1 MGMFLAGITIGT
13 WIMPHFRESHE
24 RATLAIRSAF
34 LVSDEEFEEIV
45 RTNMK
50 RLTNLR
56 ILVFGVIF
64 LPIMLWAWT
73 QRLWWV
79 DYNSPILF
87 DMYYLMLA
95 AFVLPAYAGIMFGA
109 VVACH
114 LNIHRL
120 CERIPIDSE
129 YVLEEGRPIIRKLW
143 GDLVVGVTVVAFIM
157 SALTNVPVLLY
168 SGEIRSFLNL
178 ALALFLPIII
188 FLFPHYLFHRML
200 RRAKDEM
207 QTRILEQKKK
217 LGPWHLEEIVGSMD
231 EQKTTEMLN
240 LVYLTQYEW
249 NVRSKSTWLVDLKAV
264 TELLVVA
271 TMHFVLLEIL
281 TLFMHL

>member
-1 MGMFLAGITIGT
+1 
-13 WIMPHFRESHE
+13 MPHFRESHE

-87 DMYYLMLA
+87 DMYYLMLV